1 MKWSIPAIWRHR
13 ARELAGEHDPAAE
26 RDLAKV
32 AMASA
37 EPRLSDPAANEA
49 RVRRQFW
56 PKLRRVARRIPFME
70 NLVAAYFCA
79 IDPKTPATVRATLFG
94 GLAYFVLPMDFIP
107 DIVAG
112 LGYTDD
118 AAVISAML
126 AALGRHVMP
135 RHREAA
141 RAALGKEER
150 PR

>member
-1 MKWSIPAIWRHR
+1 
-13 ARELAGEHDPAAE
+13 
-26 RDLAKV
+26 
-32 AMASA
+32 MASA
-37 EPRLSDPAANEA
+37 EPRLSDPVANEA
-49 RVRRQFW
+49 RVRSQFW
-56 PKLRRVARRIPFME
+56 PKVRRVARRIPFME

-79 IDPKTPATVRATLFG
+79 IDPKTPATVRATIFG

-126 AALGRHVMP
+126 AAIGRHVMP

-150 PR
+150 P